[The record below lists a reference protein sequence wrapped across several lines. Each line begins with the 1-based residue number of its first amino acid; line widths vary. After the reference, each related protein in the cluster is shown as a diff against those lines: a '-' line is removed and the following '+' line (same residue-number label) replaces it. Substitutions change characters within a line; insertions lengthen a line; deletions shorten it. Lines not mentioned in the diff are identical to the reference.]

1 MASVDKITNN
11 KSISIDQLSED
22 LTIDIKPGKS
32 LPYGRILLEQDAMQL
47 DLKSQIAQ
55 QSLTLKE
62 LQHDIEELKAKYKVQ
77 KELLSTLEKIDQ
89 GLNNQLNSSTDI
101 NTELIK
107 KQAELNDIRASLT
120 TATNNTKAEET
131 KLAKRQASIKYLQE
145 HRTDFIDSIKKWV
158 GDAFFPFKINYGN
171 GNTELFDFKRI
182 NEIVKTIHH
191 IITGKEKYDKDK
203 AQAFFEFGLLVNSG
217 YFKERAS
224 HLLKILFRGV
234 YDCVKDDAWKEPF
247 KGFLSNYNKFNE
259 QESDSLYIILPI
271 QIKRDIEGL
280 TRIIEGRKISFE
292 IINDLLPIVP
302 ELIDIIYP
310 ESKYF
315 GSILNRAVTIDYNA
329 TSISEKEF
337 IEILERLSLI
347 VHLSI
352 NPYKDGGTFAKEFIA
367 LPIYSAYTPAIEYL
381 AEIENYDCLSAVFE
395 KSVLQPEHEHNDNI
409 IVSGVFKPVY
419 SPIENFRYK
428 SVCLGFENEEI
439 SALGIGVSILK
450 MTDFFINDV
459 SEFNNYL
466 SIVYNS
472 KSKGSRNVAMT
483 AMQSALASMMAWCG
497 PHHFILDI
505 IDWEYTGIAA
515 YPLRFLNR
523 KEINVIS
530 KYEGWAQELDTLET
544 LLEKRAVNMQSI
556 FDYNQKNTDVPE
568 LYRIILIQDYEGI
581 LLSDN
586 SDRIISKE
594 QEIRLVNTRRFKR
607 LLERG
612 YRYGLFFIIGSN
624 EGIYQD
630 ALSITNCTSDNLRY
644 VSNPYSSIF
653 VESIDSTDPD
663 WLMKWLSGEEEI
675 KARRQRVHAGEQM
688 DGADG
693 ILTTEVADDGTEVEF
708 RLDTV
713 SHTHAFVIGKTGSG
727 KSVLLHNVITGLV
740 NAYGPDDLMLYLLDL
755 KMGGVEFNRYRR
767 LPHLRSLLVD
777 NSDIQIVL
785 EIMRDIDMMMRE
797 RGKAFRDAGVSNVKE
812 YNRANPQKKMS
823 QVIVVIDECH
833 AIFSMGG
840 SARGAS
846 KNQREITERLAKIA
860 KEGRSQGIHL
870 IFATQTLSGS
880 EIPPDIQKNITDYYL
895 LKCAPSDSES
905 LVRGSSSKT
914 EALPVG
920 KVYYYHADR
929 QALFQG
935 IYNDNQ
941 ACEDLISE
949 SLNRYADKKSHGQFY
964 FNGAQTFTLNETV
977 IKELAQDDKHVVH
990 GSPGRM
996 INLQQTPISLNLKR
1010 DYSENV
1016 LLTGINSEEQLSRT
1030 TLALMTSQIVT
1041 ASARNEKLSV
1051 NVINCLD
1058 GESVVSHVLYDMA
1071 DAGNISLYTHAGS
1084 EELLKHLCDQVND
1097 KTVAKPTLLYVYG
1110 QERFSELKRD
1120 QKFSEDKPG
1129 ENSGTFDI
1137 FQGISFST
1145 AQNSGG
1151 KHNCDSFRKALIY
1164 LIENGPLVGLNTI
1177 IQIDKPDKLLFD
1189 EFISAKMV
1197 SARFK
1202 HIIILRSEGRAAMSL
1217 GLGDDIVVET
1227 LSADVERL
1235 RAYYYCDDDGS
1246 ARLFSPYETTTN
1258 QLLENLTSNK
1268 E

>member
-1 MASVDKITNN
+1 MPDFTTSLTSGVASLGVALPQILDRHYPEWRKQDDIQSKVTLTG
-11 KSISIDQLSED
+11 DAPTVETVYD
-22 LTIDIKPGKS
+22 LLTVVAASATKKGDDATIDK
-32 LPYGRILLEQDAMQL
+32 LLADALCKGFQEA
-47 DLKSQIAQ
+47 IAP
-55 QSLTLKE
+55 
-62 LQHDIEELKAKYKVQ
+62 
-77 KELLSTLEKIDQ
+77 
-89 GLNNQLNSSTDI
+89 
-101 NTELIK
+101 
-107 KQAELNDIRASLT
+107 
-120 TATNNTKAEET
+120 
-131 KLAKRQASIKYLQE
+131 LAKRNGYKTKGVVFEQNTLVPVYDCKDNTLYPAVCLGLISDNIK
-145 HRTDFIDSIKKWV
+145 
-158 GDAFFPFKINYGN
+158 A
-171 GNTELFDFKRI
+171 TEGK
-182 NEIVKTIHH
+182 IVKTRRML
-191 IITGKEKYDKDK
+191 E
-203 AQAFFEFGLLVNSG
+203 FFTPDMSCF
-217 YFKERAS
+217 S
-224 HLLKILFRGV
+224 H
-234 YDCVKDDAWKEPF
+234 
-247 KGFLSNYNKFNE
+247 
-259 QESDSLYIILPI
+259 YI
-271 QIKRDIEGL
+271 
-280 TRIIEGRKISFE
+280 
-292 IINDLLPIVP
+292 
-302 ELIDIIYP
+302 
-310 ESKYF
+310 
-315 GSILNRAVTIDYNA
+315 
-329 TSISEKEF
+329 
-337 IEILERLSLI
+337 
-347 VHLSI
+347 
-352 NPYKDGGTFAKEFIA
+352 
-367 LPIYSAYTPAIEYL
+367 
-381 AEIENYDCLSAVFE
+381 
-395 KSVLQPEHEHNDNI
+395 SV
-409 IVSGVFKPVY
+409 
-419 SPIENFRYK
+419 
-428 SVCLGFENEEI
+428 
-439 SALGIGVSILK
+439 
-450 MTDFFINDV
+450 
-459 SEFNNYL
+459 
-466 SIVYNS
+466 VYNINN
-472 KSKGSRNVAMT
+472 KQSRDTGFAV
-483 AMQSALASMMAWCG
+483 MQSALASVLAWIG
-497 PHHFILDI
+497 PQRFTLDV
-505 IDWEYTGIAA
+505 IDYEHTGIGA
-515 YPLRFLNR
+515 YPAQFLPEKQIR
-523 KEINVIS
+523 IIS
-530 KYEGWAQELDTLET
+530 RDSDWNAELDSIELMI
-544 LLEKRAVNMQSI
+544 EKRSRMMQSI
-556 FDYNQKNTDVPE
+556 MEYNRNNPDMIEPYKVVVV
-568 LYRIILIQDYEGI
+568 QDYDARLITADKPVGDHPDQKEK
-581 LLSDN
+581 
-586 SDRIISKE
+586 DRYE
-594 QEIRLVNTRRFKR
+594 QELKNAKRFAH

-612 YRYGLFFIIGSN
+612 YRYGIVFIVGSKKNAYHPSLPVADCTGAIGITYPVAPYSTIHV
-624 EGIYQD
+624 EGI
-630 ALSITNCTSDNLRY
+630 SH
-644 VSNPYSSIF
+644 
-653 VESIDSTDPD
+653 EDSD
-663 WLMKWLSGEEEI
+663 WLMKWLAGGEEI
-675 KARRQRVHAGEQM
+675 KARRQRVQAGKQM
-688 DGADG
+688 DGTDG

-797 RGKAFRDAGVSNVKE
+797 RGKAFRNAGVSNVKE
-812 YNRANPQKKMS
+812 FNRANPQRKMS

-964 FNGAQTFTLNETV
+964 FNGAQTFTLNKSV
-977 IKELAQDDKHVVH
+977 VKELAQDEKHGVH

-1016 LLTGINSEEQLSRT
+1016 VLTGINSEEQLSRT
-1030 TLALMTSQIVT
+1030 TLALMTSQIAT

-1058 GESVVSHVLYDMA
+1058 GESVVARVLYDMA
-1071 DAGNISLYTHAGS
+1071 DAGHISLYSPSGS
-1084 EELLKHLCDQVND
+1084 EELLKRLCDQVND
-1097 KTVAKPTLLYVYG
+1097 KTITKPTLLYVYG

-1120 QKFSEDKPG
+1120 QKFCEDKTG

-1151 KHNCDSFRKALIY
+1151 RHNCDSFRKALIY
-1164 LIENGPLVGLNTI
+1164 LIENGPLVGLNTV

-1189 EFISAKMV
+1189 EFISAKTV

-1235 RAYYYCDDDGS
+1235 RAYYYYDDDGS
-1246 ARLFSPYETTTN
+1246 ARLFSPYEMTTN
-1258 QLLENLTSNK
+1258 QLLENLT
-1268 E
+1268 